1 MARKETP
8 KKTVSKTASKSTP
21 ARNTPLPKPQAIRP
35 TTAPAPAPKV
45 VTYEM
50 IQKRA
55 FEISLSGRGDQLSH
69 WLQAERE
76 LKGIK

>member
-1 MARKETP
+1 MAAKQPYRKTTP
-8 KKTVSKTASKSTP
+8 VKTTP

-35 TTAPAPAPKV
+35 AAAPPTPKPII
-45 VTYEM
+45 THAM
-50 IQKRA
+50 IAKRA

-76 LKGIK
+76 LKGLK

>member
-8 KKTVSKTASKSTP
+8 KKAPAPVIKTTP

-35 TTAPAPAPKV
+35 VVAPPTPKV
-45 VTYEM
+45 MVTHEM
-50 IQKRA
+50 IAKRA
-55 FEISLSGRGDQLSH
+55 FEISLSGRGDQMSH

-76 LKGIK
+76 LKGK